1 MKIRSAGLLVL
12 SLGFGCFSDP
22 PADADQGTSGTSG
35 SQDGTGVDGSADSTG
50 LGESSTGGGATTID
64 VSTTG
69 TSVGTTDETS
79 SSSSGP
85 GETGSESSSGGVV
98 LLECVDALLV
108 PPLGEGVASVDTQLN
123 RDDFEGSCGG
133 ETAKDVAFQ
142 WIAPFTDYF
151 VFDTSGSDFDTALY
165 LLQSCEGEEVACS
178 DDAQGGVTSRIVRR
192 YEAGE
197 QVVVVV
203 DGETGEDG
211 NAVLNV
217 DAVACPSSDLEGEA
231 LPGTFT
237 NIAGTNIFSSPCGG
251 DGGLERAFRYTAEDT
266 GLHSFRATSTE
277 FQPIMNLQVGP
288 ECGGEDLQC
297 SISNPGEVGGEVIRN
312 LQAGDA
318 VTLIVDS
325 AAGTGDFE
333 LDVEFLKE
341 TCPSETLTFAPI
353 GGTISESPHAM
364 TTSCGNI
371 GEFVN
376 GMVDLFGAASF
387 GWTSPGQAG
396 TNSGCEIIVT
406 SGFPAAVS
414 LQAGAT
420 CSGAE
425 EQCSTTTFD
434 GEVGRYVGSVSV
446 GHIPPTDYT
455 VTVTQVAELLTP
467 VFDHDFQ
474 VEVAC
479 FASL

>member
-1 MKIRSAGLLVL
+1 M
-12 SLGFGCFSDP
+12 
-22 PADADQGTSGTSG
+22 
-35 SQDGTGVDGSADSTG
+35 
-50 LGESSTGGGATTID
+50 
-64 VSTTG
+64 
-69 TSVGTTDETS
+69 
-79 SSSSGP
+79 
-85 GETGSESSSGGVV
+85 
-98 LLECVDALLV
+98 LECVDALLV
-108 PPLGEGVASVDTQLN
+108 PSVGAAVASVDTQLN

-133 ETAKDVAFQ
+133 ATSKDVAFQ

-165 LLQSCEGEEVACS
+165 LLDGCEGEELACS
-178 DDAQGGVTSRIVRR
+178 DNAQSGVSSRLVRR
-192 YEAGE
+192 FDAGD
-197 QVVVVV
+197 QLVVVV
-203 DGETGEDG
+203 DGETGKDG

-217 DAVACPSSDLEGEA
+217 NTVACPNSDLEGEA

-237 NIAGTNIFSSPCGG
+237 NIAGTNTFSPSCGTG
-251 DGGLERAFRYTAEDT
+251 TGLERAFRYTADDS
-266 GLHSFRATSTE
+266 GLYSFRATSTD

-297 SISNPGEVGGEVIRN
+297 SISNPGQVGGEVIRN

-325 AAGTGDFE
+325 AGGTGEFE
-333 LDVEFLKE
+333 LDVEFLAE
-341 TCPSETLTFAPI
+341 SCPADTLAFESLV
-353 GGTISESPHAM
+353 GTITESPHVM

-371 GEFVN
+371 GEFSN
-376 GMVDLFGAASF
+376 GMVDFFGAATF

-396 TNSGCEIIVT
+396 TNSGCDIIVT
-406 SGFPAAVS
+406 TGFPAAVS

-425 EQCSTTTFD
+425 EQCSTSAIDDET
-434 GEVGRYVGSVSV
+434 GRYMASVGV

-455 VTVTQVAELLTP
+455 VTVTQTAELLTA
-467 VFDHDFQ
+467 VLDHEYE
-474 VEVAC
+474 VEVVC